1 MIKKTDLDYNEI
13 TQVIED
19 VRKYIPVHQH
29 LLTGS
34 VVFNGEGNDIDIV
47 ILSEYTSNPHLLLPI
62 EYELCGAEA
71 YDDIGRFVA
80 IRNGDLGRFVAI
92 RNGDYNLI
100 ICNEREY
107 YLNWVVARNLC
118 VALGKLYGTVPKA
131 THIAVHKV
139 VVDGYDAE
147 DTVDAVEHL
156 VGLESI

>member
-13 TQVIED
+13 EQVIAD
-19 VRKYIPVHQH
+19 VRRYMPVHDH

-47 ILSEYTSNPHLLLPI
+47 ILSEHTSSPHLMLPS
-62 EYELCGAEA
+62 EYELCGAES
-71 YDDIGRFVA
+71 YDDIGMFVA
-80 IRNGDLGRFVAI
+80 VRNA
-92 RNGDYNLI
+92 DYNLI

-131 THIAVHKV
+131 MRVAVHKA